1 MEPLDELSLLL
12 RPAGGGVYVI
22 STGKAEQEELQRTIY
37 GVAPN
42 ADTAEIQ
49 AKWRSA
55 LERMQH
61 ARIAILGI
69 PSDVGAGF
77 LRGANMGPAAIRRA
91 LHADQEF
98 SRSMDA
104 RGIVDVGDVFVVPQ
118 LLHDDMLSAEQ
129 IRATRAAIYPNEK
142 ELLPVSPLS
151 ITERALDLIFA
162 INPKIKPVLLG
173 GDHSCAWPMSASLA
187 RHLHARAD
195 EPWAI
200 VQIDAHTD
208 MLEERLG
215 IKYCFGTWSF
225 HASKLFDRP
234 DKMVQVGIRATR
246 HERAHWEN
254 NYGIRQFW
262 ADSCLTSPGESIDAI
277 VAHLKNTG
285 AKYIYFSNDIDGT
298 DEAFADATGTPEPN
312 GLRPEFVT
320 ALIERLGRDFILRAG
335 DVMEVA
341 PPIPR
346 HPGGSERTVA
356 LAVSYLKSTIAAMAE
371 K

>member
-1 MEPLDELSLLL
+1 MKPLDELAVLL
-12 RPAGGGVYVI
+12 RPAGGGVFVI
-22 STGKAEQEELQRTIY
+22 STGKAEQEALQRTIY

-42 ADTAEIQ
+42 ADPAEIQ
-49 AKWRSA
+49 TKWRSA
-55 LERMQH
+55 LERVQN
-61 ARIAILGI
+61 AKIAILGI

-77 LRGANMGPAAIRRA
+77 LRGANMGPSAIRHA
-91 LHADQEF
+91 LHDDAAFTKSLE
-98 SRSMDA
+98 A

-118 LLHDDMLSAEQ
+118 ILHDDMLSDAQ
-129 IRATRAAIYPNEK
+129 IRATRAAIYPNVK
-142 ELLPVSPLS
+142 EPLPVSPLS
-151 ITERALDLIFA
+151 IAERALDLLFA
-162 INPKIKPVLLG
+162 INPKIKPLLIG
-173 GDHSCAWPMSASLA
+173 GDHSCAWPASLSLS
-187 RHLHARAD
+187 RHVN

-246 HERAHWEN
+246 HDRGHWEN
-254 NYGIRQFW
+254 AYGIRQFW
-262 ADSCLTSPGESIDAI
+262 ADECVANPSGSIDAI
-277 VAHLKNTG
+277 VAHLKKTG
-285 AKYIYFSNDIDGT
+285 ATCIYFSNDIDGT
-298 DEAFADATGTPEPN
+298 DEEFADATGTPEPN
-312 GLRPEFVT
+312 GLRPEMVT
-320 ALIERLGRDFILRAG
+320 ALIERIGKEFDVRAG

-356 LAVSYLKSTIAAMAE
+356 LAVSYLKTTIDAMLA

>member
-1 MEPLDELSLLL
+1 MKPLDELAVLL

-22 STGKAEQEELQRTIY
+22 STGKAEQEALQRTIY

-42 ADTAEIQ
+42 ADPAEIQ

-55 LERMQH
+55 LERVQN
-61 ARIAILGI
+61 ATIAILGI

-77 LRGANMGPAAIRRA
+77 LRGANMGPSAIRQA
-91 LHADQEF
+91 LHADAAFTQ
-98 SRSMDA
+98 SMSA
-104 RGIVDVGDVFVVPQ
+104 RGIVDIGDVFVVPQ
-118 LLHDDMLSAEQ
+118 ILHDDMLSAAQ
-129 IRATRAAIYPNEK
+129 IKATRAAIYPGRK
-142 ELLPVSPLS
+142 EELPVSPLS
-151 ITERALDLIFA
+151 IAERALDLLFA
-162 INPKIKPVLLG
+162 INPKIKPLLIG
-173 GDHSCAWPMSASLA
+173 GDHSCAWPASISLS
-187 RHLHARAD
+187 RHVK
-195 EPWAI
+195 ESWAI

-246 HERAHWEN
+246 HERSHWEN

-262 ADSCLTSPGESIDAI
+262 ADECVAKPNESIDAI
-277 VAHLKNTG
+277 VAHLKKTG
-285 AKYIYFSNDIDGT
+285 AKCIYFSNDIDGT

-312 GLRPEFVT
+312 GLQPAMVT
-320 ALIERLGRDFILRAG
+320 ALIERLGKKFDVIAG

-346 HPGGSERTVA
+346 HPGGTKRTVD
-356 LAVSYLKSTIAAMAE
+356 LAVSYLKTTIDAMLS

>member
-1 MEPLDELSLLL
+1 MKPLDELAVLL

-22 STGKAEQEELQRTIY
+22 STGKAEQEALQRTIY
-37 GVAPN
+37 VVAPN
-42 ADTAEIQ
+42 ADPAEIQ

-55 LERMQH
+55 LERVQN
-61 ARIAILGI
+61 AKIAILGI

-77 LRGANMGPAAIRRA
+77 LRGANMGPSAIRHA
-91 LHADQEF
+91 LHDDAAF
-98 SRSMDA
+98 TKSMDA

-118 LLHDDMLSAEQ
+118 ILHDDMLSAEQ
-129 IRATRAAIYPNEK
+129 IRATRAAIYPGQK
-142 ELLPVSPLS
+142 EALPVSPLS
-151 ITERALDLIFA
+151 IEERALDLLFA
-162 INPKIKPVLLG
+162 INPKIKPLLIG
-173 GDHSCAWPMSASLA
+173 GDHSCAWPASISLS
-187 RHLHARAD
+187 RHLK

-254 NYGIRQFW
+254 TYGIRQFW
-262 ADSCLTSPGESIDAI
+262 ADECVARPNESIDAI
-277 VAHLKNTG
+277 VEHLKKTG
-285 AKYIYFSNDIDGT
+285 AKCIYFSNDIDGT
-298 DEAFADATGTPEPN
+298 DEEFADATGTPEPN
-312 GLRPEFVT
+312 GLKPEMVT
-320 ALIERLGRDFILRAG
+320 ALIERLGKEFDVRAG

-356 LAVSYLKSTIAAMAE
+356 LAASYLKTTIDAMLA